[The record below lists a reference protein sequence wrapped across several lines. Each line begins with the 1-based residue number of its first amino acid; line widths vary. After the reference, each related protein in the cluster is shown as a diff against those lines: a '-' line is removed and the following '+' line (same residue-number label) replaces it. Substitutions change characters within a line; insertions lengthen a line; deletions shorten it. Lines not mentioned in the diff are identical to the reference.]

1 MQREAEIEMDIL
13 KKRKKEK
20 ISSARNENF
29 LLTEKAPFAM
39 QEAYKTLR
47 TNVMLSLPGSDSK
60 CLGITSACPGE
71 GKSTTATN
79 LAIALAQIGKRVLLV
94 DCDLRLPTVAAK
106 FRIPAVPGLSDFLA
120 GQARIEDAVRLHE
133 TFGIHILP
141 AGTIPPDPTGLLES
155 AQMGHLIAAL
165 KKIYDYVIVDLPP
178 ATTVSDAAI
187 LTKYIDGYLLVTHIE
202 HTEHRKINEMLR
214 QMQMAGANILGFVT
228 TGGAA
233 SGSYYYYK
241 R

>member
-1 MQREAEIEMDIL
+1 VKIMKS
-13 KKRKKEK
+13 KKKSKV
-20 ISSARNENF
+20 SSARNENF
-29 LLTEKAPFAM
+29 LLTEKVPFAM

-47 TNVMLSLPGSDSK
+47 TNVMLSLPGGDSK

-71 GKSTTATN
+71 GKSTTSAN
-79 LAIALAQIGKRVLLV
+79 LAISLAQIGKRVLLV

-106 FRIPAVPGLSDFLA
+106 LRIPAVPGLSNFLA
-120 GQARIEDAVRLHE
+120 GQAKIEEAVRVHE
-133 TFGIHILP
+133 QFGIHILP

-165 KKIYDYVIVDLPP
+165 KKIYDYVIIDLPP
-178 ATTVSDAAI
+178 VTTVADAAI
-187 LTKYIDGYLLVTHIE
+187 LTKYVDGYLLVTHVNR
-202 HTEHRKINEMLR
+202 TEHRKVAEMLR
-214 QMQMAGANILGFVT
+214 QMQMADANILGFVT
-228 TGGAA
+228 TGGAV

>member
-1 MQREAEIEMDIL
+1 MKIMKS
-13 KKRKKEK
+13 KKKNKV
-20 ISSARNENF
+20 SSARNENF
-29 LLTEKAPFAM
+29 LLTEKVPFAM

-47 TNVMLSLPGSDSK
+47 TNVMLSLPGNDSK

-71 GKSTTATN
+71 GKSTTSSN

-106 FRIPAVPGLSDFLA
+106 FRIPAVPGLSNFLA
-120 GQARIEDAVRLHE
+120 GQAKIEDAVRVNE
-133 TFGIHILP
+133 QFGIHILP

-165 KKIYDYVIVDLPP
+165 KNIYDYVIVDLPP
-178 ATTVSDAAI
+178 VTTVADAAI
-187 LTKYIDGYLLVTHIE
+187 LTKYIDGYLLVTHVNR
-202 HTEHRKINEMLR
+202 TEHRKVAEMLR
-214 QMQMAGANILGFVT
+214 QMQMADANLLGFVT
-228 TGGAA
+228 TGGAV